1 MTTAALKCRLPRST
15 IFSMIY
21 VGMKTMINTINIRL
35 MGTLEECQTAI
46 DKLDALGL
54 TILETSRFY
63 PNRGETKQGRV
74 YVTIRI

>member
-1 MTTAALKCRLPRST
+1 
-15 IFSMIY
+15 
-21 VGMKTMINTINIRL
+21 MINTINIRL
-35 MGTLEECQTAI
+35 MGTLDECQTAI
-46 DKLDALGL
+46 DKLDVLGL